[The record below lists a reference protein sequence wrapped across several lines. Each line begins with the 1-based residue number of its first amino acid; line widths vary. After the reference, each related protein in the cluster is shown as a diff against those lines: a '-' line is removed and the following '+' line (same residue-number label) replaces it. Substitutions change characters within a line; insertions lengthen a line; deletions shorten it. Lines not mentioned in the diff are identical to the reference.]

1 MSLRRTTLHENA
13 RSALECGPPRRAAL
27 KSEQKA
33 VADAT
38 ALQGAFGTAI
48 FMAAKDRRSCYF
60 GWRGTYK
67 LQRCFATL
75 SVTRRVEFTALSI

>member
-13 RSALECGPPRRAAL
+13 RSALECGSEAAAL

-33 VADAT
+33 VAVRQLTDT

-48 FMAAKDRRSCYF
+48 FMAAKDLRSCYF

-67 LQRCFATL
+67 LRGCF
-75 SVTRRVEFTALSI
+75 SVG

>member
-13 RSALECGPPRRAAL
+13 RSALECCSEAAAL

-48 FMAAKDRRSCYF
+48 FMAGRHNS
-60 GWRGTYK
+60 
-67 LQRCFATL
+67 QRAPAAP
-75 SVTRRVEFTALSI
+75 RAPIKAERIN

>member
-13 RSALECGPPRRAAL
+13 RSAVECSREPAAL

-48 FMAAKDRRSCYF
+48 FMAAKDLHFFARREEI
-60 GWRGTYK
+60 
-67 LQRCFATL
+67 Q
-75 SVTRRVEFTALSI
+75 E

>member
-13 RSALECGPPRRAAL
+13 RSALECGSEAAAV

-48 FMAAKDRRSCYF
+48 FMAAKDLHFFARREEI
-60 GWRGTYK
+60 
-67 LQRCFATL
+67 Q
-75 SVTRRVEFTALSI
+75 E

>member
-13 RSALECGPPRRAAL
+13 RSAL

-38 ALQGAFGTAI
+38 ALQGAFGTPI
-48 FMAAKDRRSCYF
+48 FMAAKDLHFFARREEI
-60 GWRGTYK
+60 R
-67 LQRCFATL
+67 
-75 SVTRRVEFTALSI
+75 E